1 MKLILDLISGG
12 GDSRSFDHRG
22 LTIGRGDDCDWV
34 LDDPSRFLSKSHCFI
49 DYVDGSYV
57 LFDLSTNGTFVNG
70 SDSALGRAN
79 SRVLSDGDRITM
91 GDYQFAVR
99 MSGAEAPAAAHSID
113 VDDPMAYPYG
123 AEPRGNAP
131 AAGRL
136 PSWEAEETRPED
148 PFAFPSDNEADQ
160 RWARPA
166 EPDHLPAEQVA
177 FRPPSPQFQ
186 EIPED
191 WAAKPEPEPVR
202 GKAPPR
208 PIPADWSTPP
218 ARPPE
223 PPAPVAAPAPRPE
236 PPPLPDEPPTIQ
248 LRIPEPPRAAPPAA
262 SPVAAARPEPAP
274 AATPQPK
281 PAPAGGPDLLRL
293 MLEAAGLDPDR
304 FPAERGPEI
313 ATMFG
318 EIARASVQGLIEAL
332 NARSALKGEFRIER
346 TSIQPRN
353 NNPLKFSAT
362 PVEAIGAILNPP
374 LPAFAKGADAIA
386 EGFRDLHAHQIG
398 TVGGMEQAL
407 RHLLDTLSPA
417 AIEAGTSGGGL
428 GGVLPGGRK
437 AKLWDAYVALHR
449 RTAETASN
457 NIREVFGP
465 SFAEGYGRLKDRI

>member
-1 MKLILDLISGG
+1 MKLILDLISGSG
-12 GDSRSFDHRG
+12 ESRSFDHRG

-70 SDSALGRAN
+70 SDAPLGRAN
-79 SRVLSDGDRITM
+79 SRVLADGDRIGM

-99 MSGAEAPAAAHSID
+99 MSGAEAPAASHSID
-113 VDDPMAYPYG
+113 VDDPMAYPFG
-123 AEPRGNAP
+123 VEPKAP
-131 AAGRL
+131 TDRL
-136 PSWEAEETRPED
+136 PSWSAEPRAED
-148 PFAFPSDNEADQ
+148 PFAFPSGNEADQ

-177 FRPPSPQFQ
+177 FRPPSPKFQ

-191 WAAKPEPEPVR
+191 WAATPEPEPVR

-208 PIPADWSTPP
+208 PIPADWSAPP
-218 ARPPE
+218 TNRPPE
-223 PPAPVAAPAPRPE
+223 PPALKPVAAPVPFTE
-236 PPPLPDEPPTIQ
+236 PPPLPTEPPPLPVRPPELPRTVPPP
-248 LRIPEPPRAAPPAA
+248 IPIMAQ
-262 SPVAAARPEPAP
+262 ARPEAVPAP
-274 AATPQPK
+274 APQPK
-281 PAPAGGPDLLRL
+281 PAPAGGPDLLRT

-362 PVEAIGAILNPP
+362 PAEAIGAILNPP

-386 EGFRDLHAHQIG
+386 EGFRDLHEHQIG

-417 AIEAGTSGGGL
+417 AIEAAAGSGGL
-428 GGVLPGGRK
+428 GGMLPGGRK
-437 AKLWDAYVALHR
+437 ARLWDAYVALHR
-449 RTAETASN
+449 QTAETASN